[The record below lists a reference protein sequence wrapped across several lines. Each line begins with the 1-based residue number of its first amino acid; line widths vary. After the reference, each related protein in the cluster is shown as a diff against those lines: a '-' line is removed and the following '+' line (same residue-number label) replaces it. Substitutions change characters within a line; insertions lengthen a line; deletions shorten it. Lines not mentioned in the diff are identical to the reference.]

1 MPIFQWCLLIYITI
15 YLLKKLVMTH
25 LAGKTMREVVVA
37 TTLTKFA
44 IIMVQPYQEWKTYL
58 EKFTIIQK
66 TTVVPAESMV
76 RF

>member
-1 MPIFQWCLLIYITI
+1 MLIDIHHNI
-15 YLLKKLVMTH
+15 SIQKLAKTH
-25 LAGKTMREVVVA
+25 LTGKTMREVVVA

-44 IIMVQPYQEWKTYL
+44 IIMVQPYQEWKIYL

>member
-1 MPIFQWCLLIYITI
+1 
-15 YLLKKLVMTH
+15 MTH
-25 LAGKTMREVVVA
+25 VPGQTMREVTVA

-44 IIMVQPYQEWKTYL
+44 IIMAQQYQEWKTYL

-66 TTVVPAESMV
+66 TTAVPAESMV

>member
-1 MPIFQWCLLIYITI
+1 MVLIDVHHNISI
-15 YLLKKLVMTH
+15 KKLVMTH
-25 LAGKTMREVVVA
+25 PTGKTMREVVVA
-37 TTLTKFA
+37 TTLTRFA
-44 IIMVQPYQEWKTYL
+44 IIMVQQYQKWKIYL

>member
-1 MPIFQWCLLIYITI
+1 MYANLIYITI

-44 IIMVQPYQEWKTYL
+44 IIMAQPYQKWKTYL
-58 EKFTIIQK
+58 EKFTTIQK

>member
-1 MPIFQWCLLIYITI
+1 MVLIDVHHNISI
-15 YLLKKLVMTH
+15 KKLAMTH
-25 LAGKTMREVVVA
+25 LTGKTMREVVVA

-66 TTVVPAESMV
+66 TTAVPAESMV